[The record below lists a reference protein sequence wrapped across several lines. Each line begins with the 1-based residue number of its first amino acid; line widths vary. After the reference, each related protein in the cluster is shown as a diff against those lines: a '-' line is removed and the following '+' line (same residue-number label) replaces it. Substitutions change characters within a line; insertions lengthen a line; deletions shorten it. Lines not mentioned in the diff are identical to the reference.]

1 MHRLTARAPHAPP
14 HRRAPQAPPHRP
26 SSPSPASLALTLA
39 LAACRPAPT
48 RDLPICPALVTAAR
62 AVEAD
67 SRVLPP
73 DLWFRL
79 LIADFDRNT
88 GLAPDDPRGCSQR
101 QREVVVVR

>member
-1 MHRLTARAPHAPP
+1 MHR
-14 HRRAPQAPPHRP
+14 
-26 SSPSPASLALTLA
+26 PACLALA
-39 LAACRPAPT
+39 LAACRPAPAL
-48 RDLPICPALVTAAR
+48 DLPICPALVTAAR

-88 GLAPDDPRGCSQR
+88 GPRSGRPSRLQPASAAHR
-101 QREVVVVR
+101 R